1 MTENLFEKIS
11 LVEICLL
18 CPYFVFEQK
27 GLVNETNEKIVKAHI
42 IGDNGPFFLKKYLQ
56 EKVELKLN
64 WMQNLKEICLCLS
77 WQSDCL

>member
-64 WMQNLKEICLCLS
+64 WMQNLKEICL
-77 WQSDCL
+77 